1 MNPRLLLHELIACEQ
16 RIRAWYRALG
26 AKTDLPAEARFFW
39 NCMAE
44 DERQH
49 LAMLQQSDRLAD
61 LMASPPPLSE
71 EVLARVQAL
80 ITSAEA
86 VLRQEHVSV
95 EEALAYTMAIEKA
108 GVNELAER
116 WIEGFPGSVGW
127 LLRQSGPEMEVH
139 FRRLIDAVDTLSGD
153 HGLHQ
158 QAVALWN
165 ASHVPPPEHGT
176 VST

>member
-1 MNPRLLLHELIACEQ
+1 MSPRLLLHELIACEQ

-26 AKTDLPAEARFFW
+26 AKTDLPTEARFFW

-49 LAMLQQSDRLAD
+49 LAMLQQSDRLVD

-71 EVLARVQAL
+71 EVLTRVQVLMTA
-80 ITSAEA
+80 AEA
-86 VLRQEHVSV
+86 MLRQNTVSV
-95 EEALAYTMAIEKA
+95 EQALSYTIAIEQA

-116 WIEGFPGSVGW
+116 WVEAFPESVGW

-139 FRRLIDAVDTLSGD
+139 FRRLIDAIDTLSSD

-176 VST
+176 AST

>member
-16 RIRAWYRALG
+16 RIHAWYRALG
-26 AKTDLPAEARFFW
+26 AKADLPTEARFFW

-44 DERQH
+44 DERQY
-49 LAMLQQSDRLAD
+49 LAMLQQSDRLVD
-61 LMASPPPLSE
+61 LMVSPPPLSE
-71 EVLARVQAL
+71 EVLARVQA
-80 ITSAEA
+80 IMAAAEDA
-86 VLRQEHVSV
+86 LRENTLSV
-95 EEALAYTMAIEKA
+95 EHALAYTIAIEKA

-116 WIEGFPGSVGW
+116 WIEAFPKSVSW

-139 FRRLIDAVDTLSGD
+139 FRRLIDAIDALSSD

-165 ASHVPPPEHGT
+165 ASHVPPSEHGT
-176 VST
+176 AST